1 MVLGAISVVL
11 VVGLVGFCAVIA
23 VSVARDV
30 MKKEK

>member
-1 MVLGAISVVL
+1 MILGAISVVL

-23 VSVARDV
+23 IGIARDM